1 MTKGEIEL
9 GLFGKSEFELV
20 YKGTKITVTEHSEMY
35 VDDKL
40 VAHAKGILAN
50 IGIPFLSTTTLLHQY
65 QDSNGLNELKA
76 VLYYKASHQKVTL
89 YINEEQIGSGHVS
102 AG

>member
-1 MTKGEIEL
+1 M
-9 GLFGKSEFELV
+9 GLFGKKEFEID
-20 YKGTKITVTEHSEMY
+20 YNGAKITVTENAEMY

-40 VAHAKGILAN
+40 VAQANGILSG
-50 IGIPFLSTTTLLHQY
+50 IGIPFLSTTTLRHQY
-65 QDSNGLNELKA
+65 QDSNGSNELKA

-89 YINEEQIGSGHVS
+89 YINDEQIGSGHVS